1 VRSLGPCTCT
11 PPSVGTAYNELF
23 LVYVALFGASL
34 YAFGLALGSI
44 DLDVLSRRLGAVL
57 PRRSLAAFLV
67 VSGAFT
73 VLIWVGP
80 ILAAM
85 AAGNPPELLGAAT
98 TPVTEA
104 LDVAIIVP
112 ATLIAGGLLLRGRV
126 ALGTVIAVP
135 LLTLLVALTPVI
147 AAQTVAQLAAGI
159 SFTTAE
165 IVGPISGFLVLGGTA
180 GFLVVKVL
188 RAVRATD

>member
-1 VRSLGPCTCT
+1 MREPVRGEGPRAQG
-11 PPSVGTAYNELF
+11 PPALQPMQGRRDPGLSV
-23 LVYVALFGASL
+23 LV
-34 YAFGLALGSI
+34 
-44 DLDVLSRRLGAVL
+44 AVL
-57 PRRSLAAFLV
+57 AV
-67 VSGAFT
+67 VATATG
-73 VLIWVGP
+73 LWG
-80 ILAAM
+80 
-85 AAGNPPELLGAAT
+85 EAAT

-104 LDVAIIVP
+104 LDIAIIVP

-159 SFTTAE
+159 NATTAE